1 MIRLSRL
8 ADYGVVLMTHI
19 AGDAERPCAAH
30 AVAAATRIPEPTVSK
45 VLKALSRHG
54 LLESHRGVNGGYC
67 LAREPAEISVTEIIA
82 AVDGPIAMTD
92 CLDVDGM
99 ACSLETFC
107 PTRGNWLKINNAIRQ
122 ALDEISLAD
131 MIAPTLL
138 FPPPAA
144 PGERRPLI
152 RDGLSPR
159 WTGGSE
165 TTKDA

>member
-54 LLESHRGVNGGYC
+54 LLESHRGVNGGYT
-67 LAREPAEISVTEIIA
+67 LARAPSEISVTAIIA

-92 CLDVDGM
+92 CLDADGV

-107 PTRGNWLKINNAIRQ
+107 PTRGSWLKINNAIRR
-122 ALDEISLAD
+122 ALADITLAD
-131 MIAPTLL
+131 MVEPIPPYMIAPAGDET
-138 FPPPAA
+138 
-144 PGERRPLI
+144 RRPA
-152 RDGLSPR
+152 P
-159 WTGGSE
+159 
-165 TTKDA
+165 